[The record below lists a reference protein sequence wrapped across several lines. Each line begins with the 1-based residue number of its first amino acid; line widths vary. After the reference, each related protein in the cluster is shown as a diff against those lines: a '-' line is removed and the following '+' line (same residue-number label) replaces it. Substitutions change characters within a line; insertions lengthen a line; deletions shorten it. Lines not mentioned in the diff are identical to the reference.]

1 MKRIWKK
8 LSFVLALCCAVIAC
22 GIFAACGDNG
32 MTTYHVTVTLEDGTP
47 VEGAGVKLC
56 ELDEDGNEFNCTITP
71 STDADGKASIEL
83 ETKNY
88 HVTVAIFPAAYKG
101 YESTDVTTG
110 TAGNDITIVISLA
123 EAAE

>member
-1 MKRIWKK
+1 MKKIWKK

-32 MTTYHVTVTLEDGTP
+32 MTTYNVTVTLENGTP

-71 STDADGKASIEL
+71 YTDADGKASIEL

-88 HVTVAIFPAAYKG
+88 HVTVAVFPTDYKG
-101 YESTDVTTG
+101 YVSTDVTTE
-110 TAGNDITIVISLA
+110 AEGNNITIVISPA
-123 EAAE
+123 EVEE